1 MTKYLTLLLALFLFA
16 TSAQGQEEKEW
27 TLLVYVIG
35 TDIVA
40 DAITDI
46 GEMEAA
52 GNTDNVNIVA
62 LMGGSKL
69 DGWGTPI
76 ASEFINGEEY
86 GLEYT
91 TNDPQMVSVSNLT
104 QFIDYG
110 VKNYPAKKYM
120 LAFYNHGMGIRGWG
134 WDETTDSQFKVIDL
148 KNGIENSKYVKDGN
162 KFDLLAFD
170 ACLMANLEAQYAM
183 KDVADYFIASEEE
196 EPWHAWN
203 WTPVIKAMNS
213 QNDLTVPQLGEIIV
227 DGFLE
232 QSVDKNTHGITLSLV
247 ELSKISAL
255 VTSIENVVKALDDD
269 IYLES
274 LHQARANSEEYGK
287 SVSSPSSSE
296 DLVDVGDL
304 FKHLKT
310 LEPNISDLIDSV
322 MNDLKNAVVYNKSDS
337 ARPQATG
344 LTMYLPLN
352 QFHNTDQLRNI
363 ADLTY
368 AKLPFSSTI
377 QDFVINK
384 YMPPLIEDDE
394 PVNGEIDHSQG
405 LSSSGSTGGIL
416 GQKYTSI
423 RIDDQ
428 HLDQLHQ
435 IQVVLMEEIENDPDE
450 YILLGSTV
458 PDTVVN
464 ISSKSKIF
472 SYQWDEEWL
481 SLNGFPAYVADIQE
495 FDVLNPD
502 GGIAHTFTRI
512 HIPAILNPNSEE
524 PKNIVLDFK
533 YDENFNIELEGID
546 RESFKSPSGFVV
558 TSKDRIHLKSGDQVQ
573 LVYEVFNTITHDG
586 KFIPE
591 PNALINIT
599 NGNEDL
605 VLGHSKLPVGK
616 YHVGFVLM
624 DHAHNDTVIYD
635 PAIRTVSTT
644 SVNETLPDNL
654 NNVSIF
660 PSPSSGII
668 QLDFPKIINGV
679 LYIYDAKG
687 QLVLSNEVNQQ
698 STMSLDL
705 TDKARGVYFYNITLS
720 DDIEQ
725 YDGSFVIE

>member
-1 MTKYLTLLLALFLFA
+1 MTKYYTLLLALFLFV

-69 DGWGTPI
+69 DGWGTPT
-76 ASEFINGEEY
+76 ASEFINGSEY
-86 GLEYT
+86 GIEYT
-91 TNDPQMVSVSNLT
+91 TNEPKMVSVSNLT

-148 KNGIENSKYVKDGN
+148 KNGIENSKFVKDGN

-203 WTPVIKAMNS
+203 WTPVISAMNS
-213 QNDLTVPQLGEIIV
+213 LTDLTVPQLGKIIV
-227 DGFLE
+227 DGFLA

-255 VTSIENVVKALDDD
+255 VTSIENVVKALDDN

-287 SVSSPSSSE
+287 SVSDPSASE

-304 FKHLKT
+304 FKHLKA
-310 LEPNISDLIDSV
+310 LEPNISGLIDSV
-322 MNDLKNAVVYNKSDS
+322 TNNLKSAVVYNRSDS
-337 ARPQATG
+337 TRPQATG

-352 QFHNTDQLRNI
+352 QFHNTDALHSI
-363 ADLTY
+363 ADSIY
-368 AKLPFSSTI
+368 AKLPYSTI
-377 QDFVINK
+377 IKDFVIKN
-384 YMPPLIEDDE
+384 YMPPLIEDEE
-394 PVNGEIDHSQG
+394 PVNGVIDHTQG
-405 LSSSGSTGGIL
+405 LTSGNTGIVL

-423 RIDDQ
+423 RIEDE
-428 HLDQLHQ
+428 HIDQLHQ
-435 IQVVLMEEIENDPDE
+435 LQVVLMEEIENDPDE
-450 YILLGSTV
+450 YIILGSTV
-458 PDTVVN
+458 PDLV
-464 ISSKSKIF
+464 ISNTDKSTI
-472 SYQWDEEWL
+472 YAYEWDEEWL
-481 SLNGFPAYVADIQE
+481 SLNGFPAYVADIQK
-495 FDVLNPD
+495 FDVLNSE
-502 GGIAHTFTRI
+502 GALAHTFTRI
-512 HIPAILNPNSEE
+512 HIPAILNPNSSN
-524 PKNIVLDFK
+524 PKNIVLDYK
-533 YDENFNIELEGID
+533 YDENFNYELEGID

-573 LVYEVFNTITHDG
+573 LVYEIFDSKTHEG
-586 KFIPE
+586 RFVPE
-591 PNALINIT
+591 PNALINIE
-599 NGNEDL
+599 NGESDL
-605 VLGHSKLPVGK
+605 MLGHTRLTAGN
-616 YHVGFVLM
+616 YHIGFVLM

-635 PAIRTVSTT
+635 PMVRVVTTT
-644 SVNETLPDNL
+644 STEITDNQGT
-654 NNVSIF
+654 NVSVY
-660 PSPSSGII
+660 PSPSTGLV
-668 QLDFPKIINGV
+668 QLDFPTTLNGT
-679 LYIYDAKG
+679 LNIYDSKG
-687 QLVLSNEVNQQ
+687 QLVLTSQVNNL
-698 STMSLDL
+698 STMNLDL
-705 TDKARGVYFYNITLS
+705 TDKTAGVYFYNIILAN
-720 DDIEQ
+720 EVKQ
-725 YDGSFVIE
+725 FDGSFVIE